1 LTLLTGV
8 VVFFIWAKWK
18 DTWPFEPSQ
27 ENL

>member
-18 DTWPFEPSQ
+18 ATWPFNASLDSQ
-27 ENL
+27 